1 MFTLTSLASPAH
13 SASRRELVQSLV
25 SVIAMIISP
34 AKKVLTGA
42 LNLLPSVCQGSQLDT
57 PCMEAQA
64 TGANGQ
70 HPSSHSQV
78 GGGSCP
84 FASKYLSRHVLNK
97 VDIYPLGK

>member
-1 MFTLTSLASPAH
+1 MQELFMLTSLASPAH
-13 SASRRELVQSLV
+13 SGSQRELVKSLV

-64 TGANGQ
+64 
-70 HPSSHSQV
+70 
-78 GGGSCP
+78 
-84 FASKYLSRHVLNK
+84 ASARRSTL
-97 VDIYPLGK
+97 

>member
-13 SASRRELVQSLV
+13 SARRGGGGDDDLVQSLV

-57 PCMEAQA
+57 PCMEAPA
-64 TGANGQ
+64 ADAMRPTPLFTLPGGRGL
-70 HPSSHSQV
+70 SSSCLQV
-78 GGGSCP
+78 YKPTC
-84 FASKYLSRHVLNK
+84 AE
-97 VDIYPLGK
+97 